1 MQRRTFVLAAPAALL
16 AACGSDPDTGGPAGD
31 RADLAVL
38 GAALELELSSVEL
51 YRIGVRLGGR
61 DRRLFERILEHEEAH
76 VQGVRAAM
84 SDLEAHI
91 SVPGESVKDRIP
103 RLRDERAFLRY
114 ARDFERRSAEAY
126 AAALPRVRTGR
137 LRATLGSIL
146 AVEAEH
152 AAALADDPLER
163 VLGL

>member
-38 GAALELELSSVEL
+38 GAALELERSSRAL
-51 YRIGVRLGGR
+51 YGIGLDLRPR
-61 DRRLFERILEHEEAH
+61 ERRLLERIRDHEDAH
-76 VQGVRAAM
+76 VQGIEAAI
-84 SDLEAHI
+84 SDLEGRVSA
-91 SVPGESVKDRIP
+91 SDERVERSFP
-103 RLRDERAFLRY
+103 RLRDEREFLRY
-114 ARDFERRSAEAY
+114 ALAFERRSAEAY

-137 LRATLGSIL
+137 LRATFGSIL

-163 VLGL
+163 VLEL